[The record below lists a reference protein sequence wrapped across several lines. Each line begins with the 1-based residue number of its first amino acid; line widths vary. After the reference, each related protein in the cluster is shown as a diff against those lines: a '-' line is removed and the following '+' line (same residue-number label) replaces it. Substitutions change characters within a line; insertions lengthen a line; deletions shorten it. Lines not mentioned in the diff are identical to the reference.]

1 MSDQV
6 AVRHRVPPYV
16 LVSGPESLLAERGV
30 AQTLD
35 ELKVTEPELETI
47 RLYAAAYTAGEL
59 TLHASPSLFG
69 GAKCIVVHDLDE
81 ADDELQADLLAALA
95 GEPEPD
101 LETIRLYAAAYAAG
115 ELTLHASPSLFG
127 GAKCIVVHDLDE
139 ADDELQADL
148 LAALAGEPEPDLT
161 LVVLHKGGSRGKK
174 VLDTLKGS
182 GARVV
187 DAPAIKTDRDKADFA
202 AHEFRAARRKATG
215 EAVHALVEAVGKDV
229 RELSAACQQLI
240 DDTTGVIDEQVVLTY
255 HGGKVEATGFRVADA
270 AMAGDT
276 GEALRLLRHAIAVGV
291 DPVPIVA
298 VLAQQSR
305 QLIKVGSAGRGR
317 SADLARDLG
326 MAPWQVDK
334 ARRALGGWTAD
345 ALATCVTAI
354 AAADFEV
361 KGGGRD
367 PVYAV
372 ERCVL
377 TITGQHARNR
387 T

>member
-1 MSDQV
+1 MGDEVVVQ
-6 AVRHRVPPYV
+6 HRVPPYV
-16 LVSGPESLLAERGV
+16 LVAGPEQLLAERAV
-30 AQTLD
+30 AQTVD
-35 ELKVTEPELETI
+35 ELRVTSPDLEVI
-47 RLYAAAYTAGEL
+47 RLYAAAYEAGEL

-81 ADDELQADLLAALA
+81 ASDDLQADLLA
-95 GEPEPD
+95 
-101 LETIRLYAAAYAAG
+101 T
-115 ELTLHASPSLFG
+115 
-127 GAKCIVVHDLDE
+127 
-139 ADDELQADL
+139 
-148 LAALAGEPEPDLT
+148 LAAEPEPDLT
-161 LVVLHKGGSRGKK
+161 LVVVHKGGVRGKK
-174 VLDTLKGS
+174 VLDGLRGA
-182 GARVV
+182 GARVL
-187 DAPAIKTDRDKADFA
+187 DAPAIKTDRDKSDFA
-202 AHEFRAARRKATG
+202 AHEFRRARRKATG

-229 RELSAACQQLI
+229 RELAAACQQLI

-298 VLAQQSR
+298 VLAQQAR
-305 QLIKVGSAGRGR
+305 QLIAVGSAGRGR
-317 SADLARDLG
+317 SVDVARDLG
-326 MAPWQVDK
+326 LAPWQVDR
-334 ARRALGGWTAD
+334 ARRALGGWTAE
-345 ALATCVTAI
+345 ALATCVHAV

-377 TITGQHARNR
+377 TITGQHARHR

>member
-1 MSDQV
+1 MGDEVVVQ
-6 AVRHRVPPYV
+6 HRVPPYV
-16 LVSGPESLLAERGV
+16 LVAGPEQLLAERAV
-30 AQTLD
+30 AQTVD
-35 ELKVTEPELETI
+35 ELRVTQPDLEVI
-47 RLYAAAYTAGEL
+47 RLYAAAYEAGEL

-81 ADDELQADLLAALA
+81 ASDDLQADLLA
-95 GEPEPD
+95 
-101 LETIRLYAAAYAAG
+101 T
-115 ELTLHASPSLFG
+115 
-127 GAKCIVVHDLDE
+127 
-139 ADDELQADL
+139 
-148 LAALAGEPEPDLT
+148 LAAEPEPDLT
-161 LVVLHKGGSRGKK
+161 LVVVHKGGARGKK
-174 VLDTLKGS
+174 VLDGLRGA
-182 GARVV
+182 GARVL
-187 DAPAIKTDRDKADFA
+187 DAPAIKTDRDKSDFA
-202 AHEFRAARRKATG
+202 AHEFRRARRKATG

-229 RELSAACQQLI
+229 RELAAACQQLI

-298 VLAQQSR
+298 VLAQQAR
-305 QLIKVGSAGRGR
+305 QLIAVGSAGRGR
-317 SADLARDLG
+317 SVDVARDLG
-326 MAPWQVDK
+326 LAPWQVDR
-334 ARRALGGWTAD
+334 ARRALGGWTAE
-345 ALATCVTAI
+345 ALATCVHAV

>member
-1 MSDQV
+1 M
-6 AVRHRVPPYV
+6 
-16 LVSGPESLLAERGV
+16 
-30 AQTLD
+30 
-35 ELKVTEPELETI
+35 
-47 RLYAAAYTAGEL
+47 
-59 TLHASPSLFG
+59 
-69 GAKCIVVHDLDE
+69 
-81 ADDELQADLLAALA
+81 
-95 GEPEPD
+95 
-101 LETIRLYAAAYAAG
+101 
-115 ELTLHASPSLFG
+115 
-127 GAKCIVVHDLDE
+127 
-139 ADDELQADL
+139 
-148 LAALAGEPEPDLT
+148 
-161 LVVLHKGGSRGKK
+161 
-174 VLDTLKGS
+174 
-182 GARVV
+182 
-187 DAPAIKTDRDKADFA
+187 
-202 AHEFRAARRKATG
+202 
-215 EAVHALVEAVGKDV
+215 HALVEAVGKDV
-229 RELSAACQQLI
+229 RELAAACQQLI

-298 VLAQQSR
+298 VLAQQAR

-387 T
+387 A